1 MIATI
6 NQWLDNILS
15 NGYVLTTI
23 FVLWVVFCV
32 QKRIKVL
39 VYLRRVLMVGS
50 FFYLLAI
57 NNFVFGDMI
66 ATWGEIWFFTYA
78 KWFIGII
85 LLAAFNSGL
94 YRNRR

>member
-1 MIATI
+1 MVTTI
-6 NQWLDNILS
+6 NQWLDNFLS
-15 NGYVLTTI
+15 NGVVLTTI

-32 QKRIKVL
+32 QKRVKVL
-39 VYLRRVLMVGS
+39 VYLRYVLMIGS
-50 FFYLLAI
+50 FIFLLVK
-57 NNFVFGDMI
+57 NDFVFGNMI

-85 LLAAFNSGL
+85 LLAVFNSGL

>member
-1 MIATI
+1 MVATT

-32 QKRIKVL
+32 QKRIRIL

-50 FFYLLAI
+50 FFFLLVK
-57 NNFVFGDMI
+57 NDFVFGNMI

>member
-1 MIATI
+1 MVAEI
-6 NQWLDNILS
+6 NQWLDNLLS
-15 NGYVLTTI
+15 NGYVLTII
-23 FVLWVVFCV
+23 FVLWVAFCV

-39 VYLRRVLMVGS
+39 VYLRRVLMIGS
-50 FFYLLAI
+50 FLFLLI
-57 NNFVFGDMI
+57 KNDFVFGNMI

>member
-1 MIATI
+1 MVATI

-15 NGYVLTTI
+15 NGYVLTII

-32 QKRIKVL
+32 QKRIRIL
-39 VYLRRVLMVGS
+39 VYLRRVLMIGS
-50 FFYLLAI
+50 FFFLLVK
-57 NNFVFGDMI
+57 NDFVFGNMI

>member
-1 MIATI
+1 MIVEI
-6 NQWLDNILS
+6 NRLLDNLLS
-15 NGYVLTTI
+15 NGYVLATI
-23 FVLWVVFCV
+23 LVLWIVFCV
-32 QKRIKVL
+32 QKRIKIL
-39 VYLRRVLMVGS
+39 VYLRRVLMIGS
-50 FFYLLAI
+50 LFFLLVE
-57 NNFVFGDMI
+57 NNFAFDNVI

>member
-1 MIATI
+1 MIGTI
-6 NQWLDNILS
+6 NGWLDNLLS
-15 NGYVLTTI
+15 NGYVLTAI
-23 FVLWVVFCV
+23 FVLWVAFCV
-32 QKRIKVL
+32 QKKVKIL

-50 FFYLLAI
+50 FLFLLVK
-57 NNFVFGDMI
+57 NDFVFGNMI

>member
-1 MIATI
+1 MVAEI

-15 NGYVLTTI
+15 NGAVLTTI

-39 VYLRRVLMVGS
+39 VYLRRVLMIGS
-50 FFYLLAI
+50 FIFLLVK
-57 NNFVFGDMI
+57 NDFVFNDMI
-66 ATWGEIWFFTYA
+66 KTWGEIWFFTYA

>member
-1 MIATI
+1 MIAAI
-6 NQWLDNILS
+6 NQWLDNFLS
-15 NGYVLTTI
+15 NGFVLTTI

-32 QKRIKVL
+32 QKRVKVL
-39 VYLRRVLMVGS
+39 VYLRYVLMIGS
-50 FFYLLAI
+50 FIFLLVK
-57 NNFVFGDMI
+57 NNFVFGNMI

-94 YRNRR
+94 YRRR

>member
-1 MIATI
+1 MVAVI

-15 NGYVLTTI
+15 NGVVLTTI

-32 QKRIKVL
+32 QKRIKIL

-50 FFYLLAI
+50 FFYLLVI

>member
-1 MIATI
+1 MIAEI
-6 NQWLDNILS
+6 NGWLDNFLS
-15 NGYVLTTI
+15 NGVVLTAI

-32 QKRIKVL
+32 QKKVKIL
-39 VYLRRVLMVGS
+39 VYLRRVLMIGS
-50 FFYLLAI
+50 FLFLLVK
-57 NNFVFGDMI
+57 NDFVFNDMI
-66 ATWGEIWFFTYA
+66 VTWGEIWFFTYA

>member
-1 MIATI
+1 MVAEI
-6 NQWLDNILS
+6 NQWLDNLLS
-15 NGYVLTTI
+15 NGYVLTII
-23 FVLWVVFCV
+23 FVLWVAFCV
-32 QKRIKVL
+32 QKRIKIL
-39 VYLRRVLMVGS
+39 VYLRRVLMIGS
-50 FFYLLAI
+50 FFFLLVE
-57 NNFVFGDMI
+57 NNFAFDNVI

>member
-1 MIATI
+1 MIAEI
-6 NQWLDNILS
+6 NQWLDNALS
-15 NGYVLTTI
+15 NGYVLGI
-23 FVLWVVFCV
+23 LFVLWFAFCI

-39 VYLRRVLMVGS
+39 VYLRRVLMIGS
-50 FFYLLAI
+50 FFYLLVI

-85 LLAAFNSGL
+85 LLAAFNSGM

>member
-1 MIATI
+1 MVATI
-6 NQWLDNILS
+6 NQWLDNFLS
-15 NGYVLTTI
+15 NGFVLTTI

-32 QKRIKVL
+32 QKRVKVL
-39 VYLRRVLMVGS
+39 VYLRYVLMIGS
-50 FFYLLAI
+50 FIFLLVK
-57 NNFVFGDMI
+57 NNFVFGNMI

-94 YRNRR
+94 YRRR

>member
-1 MIATI
+1 MIGTI
-6 NQWLDNILS
+6 NQWLDNFLS
-15 NGYVLTTI
+15 NGVVLTTI

-32 QKRIKVL
+32 QKKVKIL
-39 VYLRRVLMVGS
+39 VYLRRVLMIGS
-50 FFYLLAI
+50 FLFLLVKA
-57 NNFVFGDMI
+57 NFVFNDMI

-78 KWFIGII
+78 KWFISII